1 MLIGRGLNANVSCES
16 KTLLRCVTHV
26 FVSGDHGVNVRHD
39 ANTIGNVQ
47 LCTHL
52 CL

>member
-1 MLIGRGLNANVSCES
+1 MLIGRGLNAKVSSEA
-16 KTLLRCVTHV
+16 KTLLRCVMRV

-47 LCTHL
+47 LCTHI